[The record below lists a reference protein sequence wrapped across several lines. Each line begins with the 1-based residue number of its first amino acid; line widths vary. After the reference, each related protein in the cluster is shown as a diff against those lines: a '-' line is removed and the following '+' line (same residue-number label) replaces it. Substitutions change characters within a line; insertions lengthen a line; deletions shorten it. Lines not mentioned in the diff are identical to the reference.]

1 MPKRRRKT
9 PLPLLL
15 AELALASWETIH
27 YRTRMMARGTCSPGE
42 YSRMISEKVAAA
54 ARTGFT
60 LARAKK
66 TPKLTT
72 LLAPWHKGAT
82 ANARRLRRK

>member
-1 MPKRRRKT
+1 MPKRKPKT

-15 AELALASWETIH
+15 AELTLASWETIQH
-27 YRTRMMARGTCSPGE
+27 RTHMMMRGTCSPAE
-42 YSRMISEKVAAA
+42 YSRMISEKMAAA
-54 ARTGFT
+54 TRTAST
-60 LARAKK
+60 LACARK
-66 TPKLTT
+66 TPQLAT

>member
-1 MPKRRRKT
+1 MPKRNRPT

-15 AELALASWETIH
+15 AELTFASWQTIH
-27 YRTRMMARGTCSPGE
+27 HRALMMACGKCSPAE
-42 YSRMISEKVAAA
+42 YSRMISEKVGAAT
-54 ARTGFT
+54 RTAIT
-60 LARAKK
+60 LTRAKK
-66 TPKLTT
+66 TPALAT